1 MKVQENNLNSIFNKR
16 ILRHNIFILICIL
29 AATLIIGGIFVT
41 TIFQST
47 NITNVLRISS
57 IVGIVAIGSTI
68 VLLTGE
74 IDLSVGSIMS
84 LSLVTGGYFL
94 QFGSA
99 AGLILTYLTGL
110 LLGIINGLIVTKG
123 NITSLMV
130 TLGTLSVYGGLANVI
145 ARGQATYL
153 YNADAYL
160 WLGKGYIAGLPFPVI
175 LFLILSI
182 IFSVF
187 LSYTRTG
194 KHIYFAGANA
204 RAALYSGVKVHRI
217 KILAYALS
225 GLCAAAAGPLLSS
238 QTNRITPTQGT
249 GYELS
254 AIAIAVLGGTSLDG
268 GKGNIIGTLLGAL
281 TYGFLLNILTLSGI
295 GTYME
300 QVLKGVLL
308 VAIVMIFENI
318 NKRRK

>member
-1 MKVQENNLNSIFNKR
+1 
-16 ILRHNIFILICIL
+16 
-29 AATLIIGGIFVT
+29 
-41 TIFQST
+41 
-47 NITNVLRISS
+47 
-57 IVGIVAIGSTI
+57 
-68 VLLTGE
+68 
-74 IDLSVGSIMS
+74 
-84 LSLVTGGYFL
+84 
-94 QFGSA
+94 
-99 AGLILTYLTGL
+99 
-110 LLGIINGLIVTKG
+110 
-123 NITSLMV
+123 
-130 TLGTLSVYGGLANVI
+130 
-145 ARGQATYL
+145 
-153 YNADAYL
+153 
-160 WLGKGYIAGLPFPVI
+160 
-175 LFLILSI
+175 
-182 IFSVF
+182 
-187 LSYTRTG
+187 
-194 KHIYFAGANA
+194 
-204 RAALYSGVKVHRI
+204 
-217 KILAYALS
+217 LS